1 MGCLGLREPGFGSV
15 SLANRSLRAREP
27 RLEPKPYKNSLLEL
41 AVEMGREQRDDFMIV
56 Q

>member
-1 MGCLGLREPGFGSV
+1 MGCLGAREPGFGRF
-15 SLANRSLRAREP
+15 SLVNRSLRAREP

-41 AVEMGREQRDDFMIV
+41 AVEMGREHGGDFIIV